1 MDQSK
6 SPYFIICELAYPTD
20 PTDQHVAGR
29 CTINWGPKRWC
40 VCLRPPRARVPS
52 VAAGGLVLRVRI
64 YELCTHLLPRQQLVL
79 QHKSEHIPG
88 VPANCHGM
96 RRLDART

>member
-1 MDQSK
+1 M
-6 SPYFIICELAYPTD
+6 
-20 PTDQHVAGR
+20 
-29 CTINWGPKRWC
+29 
-40 VCLRPPRARVPS
+40 
-52 VAAGGLVLRVRI
+52 LRVRI